1 MTLLEDIR
9 ADAQHAP
16 ESGIVAV
23 ANYGRE
29 KPGLIPLWV
38 GEGDLPTPTFITDAT
53 NRALNAGETFYTWQR
68 GIPRFAPGIG
78 ALSRATFRQAV
89 CRGRVPRYRRGYAG
103 DLTGAAGYDR
113 GRR

>member
-9 ADAQHAP
+9 ADARHAP

-29 KPGLIPLWV
+29 RPGLIPLWV

-68 GIPRFAPGIG
+68 EIPDLRRHWRVITRDISTGS
-78 ALSRATFRQAV
+78 L
-89 CRGRVPRYRRGYAG
+89 RG
-103 DLTGAAGYDR
+103 
-113 GRR
+113 